1 MGKKLKKCPFCGKD
15 EGDIVR
21 NDDGDYIV
29 RCGNCGAMGP
39 WRVYEDDAIEE
50 WNTRKEEDV

>member
-1 MGKKLKKCPFCGKD
+1 MNKKLKKCPFCGKD
-15 EGDIVR
+15 EGEITH
-21 NDDGDYIV
+21 NEYMEYFV

-39 WRVYEDDAIEE
+39 WRAHEDDAIEE